1 MKRANLAK
9 RGAQN
14 YIELVA
20 ITWKN
25 IGKILWRMPH
35 MKKKNWLLTLIEG
48 GIRGSCL
55 AVVPFSGKKRP
66 K

>member
-1 MKRANLAK
+1 MKRANPAK

-25 IGKILWRMPH
+25 IGKILWWMLH
-35 MKKKNWLLTLIEG
+35 LVKKNWLLTLIEG
-48 GIRGSCL
+48 GYL
-55 AVVPFSGKKRP
+55 KLVPCRRAFFWKKAS
-66 K
+66 